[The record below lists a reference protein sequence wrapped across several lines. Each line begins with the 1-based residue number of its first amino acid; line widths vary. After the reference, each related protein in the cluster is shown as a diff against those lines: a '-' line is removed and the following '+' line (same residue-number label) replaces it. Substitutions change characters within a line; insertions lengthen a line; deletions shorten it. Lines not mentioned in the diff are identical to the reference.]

1 MNHITGLLA
10 DKYSDRHLHGQM
22 DRRKTDI
29 HTESQRNQE
38 PDRQNDG
45 QTEQNTNLLS
55 QFTPVPTNK
64 PPDRQ

>member
-1 MNHITGLLA
+1 MYEPYNRTTGRQILRQTLTWT
-10 DKYSDRHLHGQM
+10 DGQKKDRHN
-22 DRRKTDI
+22 
-29 HTESQRNQE
+29 ESQRNQE
-38 PDRQNDG
+38 PDG